1 MTTTNHAAGLNGAVA
16 AALSGMLR
24 ESGMRQTDLAERSGI
39 PAVSVQRYLDGKR
52 PINVDL
58 LQRLANALNAT
69 PMDVILRAAQIQA
82 RMIGSEET

>member
-39 PAVSVQRYLDGKR
+39 PAVSVQRYLAAKR
-52 PINVDL
+52 PIDVEIL
-58 LQRLANALNAT
+58 ERLANALNAT
-69 PMDVILRAAQIQA
+69 AMDVMMRAAEVQS
-82 RMIGSEET
+82 RLDD